1 MLHTFDANAVARVV
15 TMVPNKNSTQQKRH
29 PIMLF
34 ENNYT
39 LNKWH
44 MTNTPP
50 RIKKFGADQKMTP
63 YKNDTTKSDT
73 FAKRHNLQKDV

>member
-1 MLHTFDANAVARVV
+1 
-15 TMVPNKNSTQQKRH
+15 
-29 PIMLF
+29 MLF

-39 LNKWH
+39 LNKWP

-50 RIKKFGADQKMTP
+50 RIKKFGVDQKMTP

-73 FAKRHNLQKDV
+73 FAKRHNSQKRCLKVICHGRSNF

>member
-1 MLHTFDANAVARVV
+1 
-15 TMVPNKNSTQQKRH
+15 
-29 PIMLF
+29 MLF

-44 MTNTPP
+44 MTNTPA

-73 FAKRHNLQKDV
+73 FAKRHNSQKDV